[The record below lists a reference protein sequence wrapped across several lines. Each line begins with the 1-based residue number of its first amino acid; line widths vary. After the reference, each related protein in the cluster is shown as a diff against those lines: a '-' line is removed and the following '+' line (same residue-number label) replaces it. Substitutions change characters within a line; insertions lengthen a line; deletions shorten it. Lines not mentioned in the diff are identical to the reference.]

1 MNFNL
6 LHTCNQK
13 SVCIKLHRRPK
24 PSLAS
29 YSDVKG
35 ILRGFVRLSLS
46 IPPEY
51 RIGRLHWRL
60 SKVSCVS
67 DFRKNYPA
75 LKKENLL
82 WHVMLEKNMLQV
94 WETDFY
100 SKSII
105 QTPLKRQTVEP

>member
-13 SVCIKLHRRPK
+13 SVCTKTPQAA
-24 PSLAS
+24 SLAS

-51 RIGRLHWRL
+51 RIGRLRGRL
-60 SKVSCVS
+60 PKVSCVS

-100 SKSII
+100 SKSIT
-105 QTPLKRQTVEP
+105 QTPP